1 MTKAFLVIHSGG
13 NLSKTEVKEQALK
26 ELKARFDEYR
36 EPCICVVFDKDN
48 KGIYLGIANES
59 GAKIEGFP
67 LFMDI
72 QTLDINRA
80 EQSHVL
86 DRAEQSD
93 TGSTAEQSSEQ
104 NTELDRAEQS
114 EQSSVPSTASTPSV
128 SNTAEQSSTPNT
140 AEQSTASVPSVPA
153 NSPAIDTSN
162 FALKSELDVFDT
174 QAYKEGVNA
183 FIAEAKKEVVTLGQL
198 DEFDTQAYK
207 GELNA
212 IADEVKNKM
221 AVFDGL
227 SELDLNELKAQI
239 KDELKAEILA
249 ELRG

>member
-13 NLSKTEVKEQALK
+13 NLSKTEVKEQAIK
-26 ELKARFDEYR
+26 ELKARYDEYR

-80 EQSHVL
+80 EQSSEVS
-86 DRAEQSD
+86 EPSVPN
-93 TGSTAEQSSEQ
+93 TAEES
-104 NTELDRAEQS
+104 DAIS
-114 EQSSVPSTASTPSV
+114 EQSSVPSTASTPQI
-128 SNTAEQSSTPNT
+128 NEQSSTADIN
-140 AEQSTASVPSVPA
+140 EQSHAVSEPSVPA

-162 FALKSELDVFDT
+162 FALKSDLDVFDT

-198 DEFDTQAYK
+198 DEFDTNAYK
-207 GELNA
+207 QELNS
-212 IADEVKNKM
+212 IAHEVKSKM

>member
-72 QTLDINRA
+72 QTLDINK
-80 EQSHVL
+80 S
-86 DRAEQSD
+86 
-93 TGSTAEQSSEQ
+93 EQSSTASEPSVP
-104 NTELDRAEQS
+104 NTAEESDAIS
-114 EQSSVPSTASTPSV
+114 EQSSVPSTASTPQI
-128 SNTAEQSSTPNT
+128 NEQSSTADIN
-140 AEQSTASVPSVPA
+140 EQSHAVSEPSVPA

-207 GELNA
+207 SELNA

>member
-26 ELKARFDEYR
+26 ELKARFAEYR

-80 EQSHVL
+80 EQSSTASEASTASTA
-86 DRAEQSD
+86 DRAEQ
-93 TGSTAEQSSEQ
+93 G
-104 NTELDRAEQS
+104 
-114 EQSSVPSTASTPSV
+114 SVPSEASISTPSV
-128 SNTAEQSSTPNT
+128 PNTAEQSSVPNT
-140 AEQSTASVPSVPA
+140 AEQSTASEPSVPA
-153 NSPAIDTSN
+153 NSLAIDTSN
-162 FALKSELDVFDT
+162 FALKSELDEFDT
-174 QAYKEGVNA
+174 QAYKAEVNA
-183 FIAEAKKEVVTLGQL
+183 FIAEAQKEVVTLGQL

-207 GELNA
+207 SELNA
-212 IADEVKNKM
+212 IADEVKSKM

-249 ELRG
+249 ELRGVSA

>member
-80 EQSHVL
+80 EESSEASEPSVPN
-86 DRAEQSD
+86 
-93 TGSTAEQSSEQ
+93 TAEQSSEQ

-114 EQSSVPSTASTPSV
+114 EQSSVPSTASTPQI
-128 SNTAEQSSTPNT
+128 NEQSSTADIN
-140 AEQSTASVPSVPA
+140 EQSHAVSEPSVPA

-198 DEFDTQAYK
+198 DEFDTNAYK
-207 GELNA
+207 QELNS
-212 IADEVKNKM
+212 IAHEVKSKM

>member
-36 EPCICVVFDKDN
+36 DPCICVVFDKDN

-114 EQSSVPSTASTPSV
+114 EQSSVPS
-128 SNTAEQSSTPNT
+128 
-140 AEQSTASVPSVPA
+140 VPA

-162 FALKSELDVFDT
+162 FALKSELDEFDT
-174 QAYKEGVNA
+174 QAYKAEVNA

-207 GELNA
+207 SELNA

>member
-80 EQSHVL
+80 EQSSTASEASTASTA
-86 DRAEQSD
+86 DR
-93 TGSTAEQSSEQ
+93 AEQSSEQ

-114 EQSSVPSTASTPSV
+114 EQSSVPSTASTPQI
-128 SNTAEQSSTPNT
+128 NEQSSTADIN
-140 AEQSTASVPSVPA
+140 EQSHAVSDPSVPA

-174 QAYKEGVNA
+174 QAYKAEVNA

-207 GELNA
+207 QELNT

-227 SELDLNELKAQI
+227 SELDLSELKAQL
-239 KDELKAEILA
+239 KTELKAEILA